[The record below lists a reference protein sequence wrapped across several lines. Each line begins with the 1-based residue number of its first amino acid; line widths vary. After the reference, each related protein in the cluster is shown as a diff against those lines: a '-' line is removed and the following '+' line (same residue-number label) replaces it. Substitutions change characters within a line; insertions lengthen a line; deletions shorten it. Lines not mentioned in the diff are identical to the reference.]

1 MKIFVTVGAQMPF
14 DRLVST
20 VDVWAAKQK
29 NVEVFAQ
36 TGSGDYVVQNI
47 DSTKFIQPE
56 EFKERVEWA
65 DRLVAHAG
73 MGSIITALQHG
84 KPILTMPRRASLQ
97 ETRNDHQLATAERFL
112 ALDKI
117 AVAMNET
124 ELLEKLSSLDE
135 LDATQKISAYASEQL
150 IGALS
155 AFIQQDL

>member
-1 MKIFVTVGAQMPF
+1 MPF

-29 NVEVFAQ
+29 DIEVFAQ

-47 DSTKFIQPE
+47 DSAKLLQSE
-56 EFKERVEWA
+56 EFKERIEWA
-65 DRLVAHAG
+65 DRLIAHAG
-73 MGSIITALQHG
+73 MGSIITALQYG
-84 KPILTMPRRASLQ
+84 KPILAMPRRASLQ
-97 ETRNDHQLATAERFL
+97 ETRNDHQVATAERFF
-112 ALDKI
+112 ALDMI
-117 AVAMNET
+117 AVAMNEA

>member
-1 MKIFVTVGAQMPF
+1 MPF